1 MPFFVMKSALFVQAN
16 VAVNMGVS
24 AGGGEAWGRG
34 TCPPKFLRSGRRNPF
49 VTRGKHKNF

>member
-24 AGGGEAWGRG
+24 AGGGGGMGEGHMS
-34 TCPPKFLRSGRRNPF
+34 PKIFTVGQKKSICHSGK
-49 VTRGKHKNF
+49 T